1 MKMSNI
7 AVITSSIGKESNLL
21 EQGYNNSADFYAF
34 TDSSKLNENNSWEK
48 IQCIP
53 YISDGYFK
61 NRINAKI
68 FKILPFI
75 FLPEYEYFIW
85 IDSNLILKQDPK
97 ILVDEYLNQ
106 HDMALMKHSKRECVY
121 DEAKEVIIQKLDYSK
136 NIKNQY
142 KYYKFEKYPKKN
154 GLYDCSFRIQRNTD
168 EIKKMSVMWWS
179 HIIKFSSRDQIS
191 LPFVLNNLKVS
202 PKEINF
208 EKNIFEQKFKNN
220 TNRKVKTQ
228 KQDYFTIKVRFLR
241 RVSLLKKYIVNIK
254 KP

>member
-1 MKMSNI
+1 MSNI

-85 IDSNLILKQDPK
+85 IDSNLIL
-97 ILVDEYLNQ
+97 
-106 HDMALMKHSKRECVY
+106 
-121 DEAKEVIIQKLDYSK
+121 
-136 NIKNQY
+136 
-142 KYYKFEKYPKKN
+142 
-154 GLYDCSFRIQRNTD
+154 
-168 EIKKMSVMWWS
+168 
-179 HIIKFSSRDQIS
+179 
-191 LPFVLNNLKVS
+191 
-202 PKEINF
+202 
-208 EKNIFEQKFKNN
+208 
-220 TNRKVKTQ
+220 
-228 KQDYFTIKVRFLR
+228 
-241 RVSLLKKYIVNIK
+241 
-254 KP
+254 